1 MLQVQSIEIMFS
13 PSLPELAREEK
24 KNNNKTKKNSYR
36 IPLKRHCYII
46 RSLNKTLMKMIEE
59 TITVLSLAG

>member
-24 KNNNKTKKNSYR
+24 KKQQQNKEKLLPDSPETSLLHNS
-36 IPLKRHCYII
+36 IF
-46 RSLNKTLMKMIEE
+46 E
-59 TITVLSLAG
+59 